1 MIRASHKSSFCR
13 AVLAAAALACMNAPG
28 FAQGSAADYR
38 RADALPGPWRGL
50 VRNADLG
57 VRWTDAGAPVYRVE
71 GPDGTP
77 AWMTVDLESGATR
90 AAFDQRAI
98 SAALGAEGVPD
109 DARIAWFEF
118 DADRLLFMASGDARV
133 WSWRP
138 DAGELAAVDPASLP
152 GRFGLEPRRIDR
164 TRGGGPATSV
174 FVVNA
179 TGAEV
184 RLLWLDH
191 EGRPREY
198 AAIGPGGTHRQ
209 NTYAGHTWRLTDT
222 DGTDLGTYV
231 ATERPG
237 VIFGREDGGDAE
249 PPEREQ
255 PEEPDAERRPNRS
268 PDGAF
273 AVRFEHHQVVLRSL
287 ADGTETV
294 LTDDGTPDDAYGGR
308 VWWSPDSTRFVVCR
322 TRPGFDRRVHIVES
336 SPEGS
341 LQPRLIEFGYRK
353 PGDAVDVRRPRLFDA
368 VAGRAIPVDDA
379 PIENPWSVDRID
391 WLADSSAFAYL
402 YNARGHQ
409 TVRYVLVDAATGAA
423 RVVAEDTAETFI
435 DWTNK
440 VFAHRIDAANELI
453 WMSERSG
460 WNHLYLID
468 TASGT
473 VKNPITQGDWVVRG
487 VERVDEDARQVW
499 LRVMGVN
506 AGEDPYHVHYARVNF
521 DGSGFTMLTEGDGT
535 HRIDFS
541 PDGSHFVDV
550 WSRVD
555 RAPVTE
561 LRRTADG
568 ARVAVLAEADDSA
581 LREAGWEP
589 PERFV
594 AKGRDGVTG
603 IWGFIQRPSNF
614 DPSRS
619 YPVIESIYA
628 GPHGHHVPKAF
639 SVWQG
644 SRSLC
649 ELGFVVV
656 HIDGM
661 GTNWRSKAFHDV
673 AYKNLKDAGFPDR
686 IAWMRAAAETRPWMD
701 LSRVGIYGVS
711 AGGQN
716 ALGALLFHGDFY
728 KAAVADCGCHD
739 NRMDKIWWNEQWMG
753 WPVDDSYAASSNAE
767 HAANLTGKL
776 LLTVGEIDQNVDP
789 ASTMQVVDALIKA
802 DKDFELIVFPGMG
815 HGTIGSPYGQ
825 RRLRD
830 FFVRNLLG
838 VEPRWT
844 PATTEAR
851 P

>member
-1 MIRASHKSSFCR
+1 MRTLCWMA
-13 AVLAAAALACMNAPG
+13 AGVLAGVAVSVS
-28 FAQGSAADYR
+28 AQGSRADYE
-38 RADALPGPWRGL
+38 RADRLPGPWSGM
-50 VRNADLG
+50 VRNASVD
-57 VRWTDAGAPVYRVE
+57 VRWTDDGAPVYRVE
-71 GPDGTP
+71 LPDGSP
-77 AWMTVDLESGATR
+77 AWRTVDLSTGLVR
-90 AAFDQRAI
+90 DAFDQEAI
-98 SAALGAEGVPD
+98 EAALAAQGVGAGDQP
-109 DARIAWFEF
+109 ARIAWFEF
-118 DADRLLFMASGDARV
+118 DAGRLLFMVTGDARV
-133 WSWRP
+133 WSWR
-138 DAGELAAVDPASLP
+138 AGALAPVDPGSLP
-152 GRFGLEPRRIDR
+152 ERFGLEPQEIDR

-179 TGAEV
+179 TDGDV

-191 EGRPREY
+191 EARAREY
-198 AAIGPGGTHRQ
+198 ATITPGGTHRQ
-209 NTYAGHTWRLTDT
+209 NTYAGHTWRLV
-222 DGTDLGTYV
+222 DGAGTEIGTYV

-237 VIFGREDGGDAE
+237 VIFGRVPAAAVEPEPRE
-249 PPEREQ
+249 PPETEQ
-255 PEEPDAERRPNRS
+255 ADRPGPNRS

-273 AVRFEHHQVVLRSL
+273 TVRFRDHQVVLRSE
-287 ADGTETV
+287 ADGSETV
-294 LTDDGTPDDAYGGR
+294 LTQDGTPEDRYAGR
-308 VWWSPDSTRFVVCR
+308 VWWSPDSTRFVVCQ
-322 TRPGFDRRVHIVES
+322 TQPGFDRRVQIVES
-336 SPEGS
+336 SPKGS
-341 LQPRLIEFGYRK
+341 LQPRLIDFGYRK

-368 VAGRAIPVDDA
+368 PNARRIGVDDS
-379 PIENPWSVDRID
+379 PIENPWSVDRIE

-409 TVRYVLVDAATGAA
+409 AVRYVLVDARTGAA
-423 RVVAEDTAETFI
+423 RVVAEDTTDTFI

-440 VFAHRIDAANELI
+440 VFAHRIDATNELV

-473 VKNPITQGDWVVRG
+473 VKNQITGGEWVVRA

-506 AGEDPYHVHYARVNF
+506 KGEDPYHIHHARVNL
-521 DGSGFTMLTEGDGT
+521 DGTGFTMLTEGDGT
-535 HRIDFS
+535 HRIEYS
-541 PDGSHFVDV
+541 PDGGHFVDV

-555 RAPVTE
+555 LPPVTE
-561 LRRTADG
+561 IRRTADG
-568 ARVAVLAEADDSA
+568 ARVAVLAEADTDA
-581 LREAGWEP
+581 LRGAGWEA

-594 AKGRDGVTG
+594 AKGRDGMTD

-614 DPSRS
+614 DPSRA

-628 GPHGHHVPKAF
+628 GPHGHHVPKGFA
-639 SVWQG
+639 VWQG
-644 SRSLC
+644 SRSMA

-673 AYKNLKDAGFPDR
+673 AWKNLKDAGFPDR
-686 IAWMRAAAETRPWMD
+686 IAWMQAAAKDRPWMD

-711 AGGQN
+711 AGGQS

-789 ASTMQVVDALIKA
+789 ASTMQVVDALIRA
-802 DKDFELIVFPGMG
+802 DKDFELIVFPGLG

-825 RRLRD
+825 RRMRD

-844 PATTEAR
+844 DEP
-851 P
+851 